1 MQKYLKF
8 ILAIVA
14 TVLTGLVAAYTD
26 GHISN
31 TEWIN
36 VAIAGVG
43 AAAVFAAPNVP
54 GAMYTKSIIAVLTA
68 VLTAL
73 SSYISDGISQAEMM
87 QLVVIALAALGV
99 YAVPNSTSDVGSAV
113 SPNALK

>member
-1 MQKYLKF
+1 MQKYAKL

-14 TVLTGLVAAYTD
+14 TVLTGIVAAYTD

-31 TEWIN
+31 SEWIN

-43 AAAVFAAPNVP
+43 AAGVFAAPNVP
-54 GAMYTKSIIAVLTA
+54 GSMYTKSIIAVLTA

-73 SSYISDGISQAEMM
+73 ASFISDGISQAELM
-87 QLVVIALAALGV
+87 QMAVIALAALGV
-99 YAVPNSTSDVGSAV
+99 YAVPNKTNEVGS
-113 SPNALK
+113 SALR